1 MQVGNYLV
9 ASLFVYKLK
18 RNGNQ
23 TVIKK
28 RWCE

>member
-1 MQVGNYLV
+1 MQVGNYLA

-28 RWCE
+28 R

>member
-28 RWCE
+28 R

>member
-18 RNGNQ
+18 RNGNH

-28 RWCE
+28 R